1 MLFLI
6 FRIKASLF
14 CWTIITKS
22 IQKSVEFEIL
32 YKFSVQNIASY
43 FGWAFVMTLREAEME
58 GHRHCCPYVALMC
71 PCCPIVNFKHSAH
84 CSANSVCRH
93 DLSPQRKHSLLY
105 IISPWRKYSHISLWK
120 EKNQHLSFHFS
131 KCKLLLPLCLLNPWS
146 RRHRRNYIWGGTINF
161 KNAKDL
167 QLFV

>member
-1 MLFLI
+1 MQI
-6 FRIKASLF
+6 
-14 CWTIITKS
+14 WHGITL
-22 IQKSVEFEIL
+22 KSVWFEIL

-58 GHRHCCPYVALMC
+58 GHWHCCPNVALMC

-93 DLSPQRKHSLLY
+93 DLSPQRKHNLLY
-105 IISPWRKYSHISLWK
+105 IFLHDENIHIYLSEK
-120 EKNQHLSFHFS
+120 KKNQHLSFHFC

-146 RRHRRNYIWGGTINF
+146 RRHRRNHIWGRTINS
-161 KNAKDL
+161 KKAKDL